1 MCRDQQ
7 VNDLVHKCGA
17 PGWGLR
23 VIFPE
28 FAKLLGSHWHGS
40 SCLSWVMPSCLS
52 WDILSLTGQL
62 PAPYETR
69 WRPKRPPTNDHPFP
83 WNFLCPEAMKTGQKP
98 MEEVCSPSGW
108 RALLKVSLTLLSL
121 ESALPA
127 QEVSLL
133 SLQRPL
139 LPQSFVLNKSS
150 LLKLSVS
157 GNSFPACASTTSSSQ
172 AVARCFRR
180 KCCSSLSPPSPS
192 FSPASPGSLWQGPSL
207 KPDKEDWRK
216 LPLPS
221 SPLFL
226 SAIQRRP
233 LASKSPEAC

>member
-1 MCRDQQ
+1 MRHS
-7 VNDLVHKCGA
+7 VPNWPA
-17 PGWGLR
+17 PSSIWDKVETQKTPNQWPPLSM
-23 VIFPE
+23 E
-28 FAKLLGSHWHGS
+28 FS
-40 SCLSWVMPSCLS
+40 LSWGHEN
-52 WDILSLTGQL
+52 W
-62 PAPYETR
+62 
-69 WRPKRPPTNDHPFP
+69 
-83 WNFLCPEAMKTGQKP
+83 PEAHGRGL
-98 MEEVCSPSGW
+98 PSGW
-108 RALLKVSLTLLSL
+108 RALLKASLTLLSL

-157 GNSFPACASTTSSSQ
+157 GHSFPACASTTSSSQ